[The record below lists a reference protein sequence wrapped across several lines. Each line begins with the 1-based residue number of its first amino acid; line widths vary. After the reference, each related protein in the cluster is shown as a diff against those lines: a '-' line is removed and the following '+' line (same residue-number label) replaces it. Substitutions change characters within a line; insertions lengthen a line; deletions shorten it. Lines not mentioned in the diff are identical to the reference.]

1 MIGGMLPE
9 LPELPEIREHSIRA
23 IRLRGTIR
31 DQLPGIPNLNTAEL
45 LGYNPRQIEAA
56 RFAEA
61 MRIAFEI
68 TRRQNMIAAARAR
81 EADRIAQS
89 LAQRRRAWWR

>member
-1 MIGGMLPE
+1 MSMIPDLPE
-9 LPELPEIREHSIRA
+9 LPEVQEHSTRA
-23 IRLRGTIR
+23 IRLRNAVR
-31 DQLPGIPNLNTAEL
+31 ASLPGIPNLDSIEL
-45 LGYNPRQIEAA
+45 LGYNPRAIEAA

-68 TRRQNMIAAARAR
+68 TRRQNMIMAARAR
-81 EADRIAQS
+81 EVDRIAQS